1 MSELFKT
8 EEQKNIIRS
17 GKAAQNGAGSARTLK
32 MGSYSVFLTLIV
44 IAIVVVVN
52 LLVGELPTTL
62 TKIDASS
69 GQIYTLS
76 DTSISLVKGL
86 REEVSLYY
94 IVTGGNE
101 DLGIQEML
109 QRYAAYSSR
118 IKLITVDP
126 TVRPS
131 FTSKYSDSNLTDN
144 SVIVE
149 SAKRYT
155 VVPYS
160 DLYVTEYTDE
170 DYYNYYMTGQMPSG
184 TQFFYGESRLTTAID
199 YVTSDDLP
207 VLYCTTGHGEIA
219 LSESVSKDIK
229 SENIMTETLSLL
241 SAAGSVIPEDAGA
254 VLVNVPTSDFSEE
267 ELATLQSYLNRGGK
281 VILVTAFEYI
291 DSEKMPNLTKL
302 AEACGLKAQPGVLL
316 EGNDRNY
323 YRYPYYCMP
332 NLNTS
337 SSLAANLSSSGI
349 TPILM
354 TPHGILTSEANG
366 WTPEPIL
373 TTSSDA
379 YVKVNYETVESVER
393 EDGDPTGEFYL
404 GIASRNTS
412 TGATLVWYSSPYF
425 LDDSLYSYNGELFMS
440 NLTVLCNKT
449 SSISIVGKSMQVQA
463 LGVSSAGALFWGI
476 MLILILPVGCLVI
489 GLVVWTKRRKK

>member
-1 MSELFKT
+1 MLDQFKKDGSGET
-8 EEQKNIIRS
+8 GLS
-17 GKAAQNGAGSARTLK
+17 GKQNGAGSARTLK

-44 IAIVVVVN
+44 IAIVIVVN
-52 LLVGELPTTL
+52 LLVGELPSTL

-76 DTSISLVKGL
+76 ETSISFVKGL
-86 REEVSLYY
+86 REEVTLYY
-94 IVTGGNE
+94 VVTGGNE
-101 DLGIQEML
+101 DIGIQEML
-109 QRYAAYSSR
+109 QRYEAYSSR
-118 IKLITVDP
+118 IKLVTVDP
-126 TVRPS
+126 TVRPA
-131 FTSKYSDSNLTDN
+131 FVSKYSDSNLTDN

-160 DLYVTEYTDE
+160 DLYVTEYSDE
-170 DYYNYYMTGQMPSG
+170 DYYNYYTTGVMPTG
-184 TQFFYGESRLTTAID
+184 TQYFYGESRLTTAID

-207 VLYCTTGHGEIA
+207 VLYCTTGHGERQ
-219 LSESVSKDIK
+219 LSDTVAKDIK

-281 VILVTAFEYI
+281 VILITAFEYI
-291 DSEKMPNLTKL
+291 DPETMPNLTAL
-302 AEACGLKAQPGVLL
+302 AKACGLQAQQGLLL
-316 EGNDRNY
+316 EGNARY
-323 YRYPYYCMP
+323 YYMYPYYCMP
-332 NLNTS
+332 TLNTS
-337 SSLAANLSSSGI
+337 SSLASNLASTGI

-354 TPHGILTSEANG
+354 APHGILTVEASG

-379 YVKVNYETVESVER
+379 YVKVNYETVESVEK
-393 EDGDPTGEFYL
+393 EEGDPSGEFYL
-404 GIASRNTS
+404 GIASQNTQ
-412 TGATLVWYSSPYF
+412 TGATLLWYSSPYF
-425 LDDSLYSYNGELFMS
+425 VEDTLYSYNGELFMS
-440 NLTVLCNKT
+440 NLTVLCEKT
-449 SSISIVGKSMQVQA
+449 NSISIVGKSMQVQA

-476 MLILILPVGCLVI
+476 VLILILPLGCLAA
-489 GLVVWTKRRKK
+489 GLIVWSKRRKR